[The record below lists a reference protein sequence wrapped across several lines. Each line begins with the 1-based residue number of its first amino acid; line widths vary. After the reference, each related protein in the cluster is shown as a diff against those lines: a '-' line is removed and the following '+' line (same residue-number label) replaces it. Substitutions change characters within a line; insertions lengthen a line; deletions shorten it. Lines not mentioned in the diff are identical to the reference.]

1 MRQVLLLNASE
12 EILQLI
18 DWQRAISLLFNG
30 KAEPPYNYDYK
41 YKIPHSSGVFYLP
54 KALRLKKYIH
64 IPRRKTMFSRKNIHR
79 RDKHT
84 CQYCSVILPENQ
96 GTLDHVIPRSR
107 GGLNTWQNLVCC
119 CVKCNTKKGNR
130 TPNEAN
136 MKLLSIPKE
145 PKSLHKTE
153 IELTSTWSRWA

>member
-1 MRQVLLLNASE
+1 
-12 EILQLI
+12 
-18 DWQRAISLLFNG
+18 
-30 KAEPPYNYDYK
+30 
-41 YKIPHSSGVFYLP
+41 
-54 KALRLKKYIH
+54 
-64 IPRRKTMFSRKNIHR
+64 MFSRKNIHR
-79 RDKHT
+79 RDKHI

-145 PKSLHKTE
+145 PKSLHKME
-153 IELTSTWSRWA
+153 IELTSNWSRWA